1 MNLKKIILLILGL
14 FFLNSCIETT
24 AFLGPAITVGTSG
37 NVYQAGLS
45 YGSSQLVK
53 TATGK
58 TTFEHMSEFI
68 DSKKFKDTKKK
79 IINSKSKLE
88 ESFENV
94 EKKAMNFYTSVKSL
108 YFQEKN

>member
-14 FFLNSCIETT
+14 FFLNSCVETT

-94 EKKAMNFYTSVKSL
+94 EKKSMNFYTSVRSL

>member
-1 MNLKKIILLILGL
+1 LNLKKIIFLILGL
-14 FFLNSCIETT
+14 FFLNSCMDAT

-45 YGSSQLVK
+45 YGSSQVVK

-68 DSKKFKDTKKK
+68 DSKKFKGTKKK
-79 IINSKSKLE
+79 IIDSKNKLE
-88 ESFENV
+88 ESFDNV
-94 EKKAMNFYTSVKSL
+94 EKKSMDFFVSVRSL
-108 YFQEKN
+108 YFQAKN

>member
-1 MNLKKIILLILGL
+1 MNLKKIIFLILGL
-14 FFLNSCIETT
+14 FFLNSCVETT

-45 YGSSQLVK
+45 YSSNQLVK
-53 TATGK
+53 ETTGK
-58 TTFEHMSEFI
+58 TAFEHMSEFI

-79 IINSKSKLE
+79 IINSKNKLE

-94 EKKAMNFYTSVKSL
+94 EKKSMDFYTSVRSL
-108 YFQEKN
+108 YLREKH

>member
-88 ESFENV
+88 EYFENV
-94 EKKAMNFYTSVKSL
+94 EKKSMNFFDSVRSL

>member
-1 MNLKKIILLILGL
+1 MSLKKIIFLILGL
-14 FFLNSCIETT
+14 FFLNSCIEPT
-24 AFLGPAITVGTSG
+24 ALLGPAFTVGTSG

-79 IINSKSKLE
+79 IINSRSKLE
-88 ESFENV
+88 ESFESA
-94 EKKAMNFYTSVKSL
+94 ERKSINFFTSVRSL

>member
-14 FFLNSCIETT
+14 FFLNSCIETS

-45 YGSSQLVK
+45 YGSSQLIK

-58 TTFEHMSEFI
+58 TTFEHIS
-68 DSKKFKDTKKK
+68 
-79 IINSKSKLE
+79 
-88 ESFENV
+88 
-94 EKKAMNFYTSVKSL
+94 
-108 YFQEKN
+108 

>member
-14 FFLNSCIETT
+14 FFLNSCVETT

-68 DSKKFKDTKKK
+68 DSKKFKDTKKI

-88 ESFENV
+88 ESLESA
-94 EKKAMNFYTSVKSL
+94 ERKSINFFTSVRSL

>member
-1 MNLKKIILLILGL
+1 MSLKKIIFLILGL

-94 EKKAMNFYTSVKSL
+94 EKKSMNFYTSVRSL

>member
-1 MNLKKIILLILGL
+1 MNLKKIIFLILGL
-14 FFLNSCIETT
+14 FFLNSCIDAT
-24 AFLGPAITVGTSG
+24 AFLAPAITVGTSG

-45 YGSSQLVK
+45 YSSNQLVK

-79 IINSKSKLE
+79 LE
-88 ESFENV
+88 ESLENL
-94 EKKAMNFYTSVKSL
+94 EKDSIDFYSSVRGL
-108 YFQEKN
+108 YLQEK

>member
-94 EKKAMNFYTSVKSL
+94 EKKSIDFFTSVRSL

>member
-14 FFLNSCIETT
+14 FFLNSCVETT

-79 IINSKSKLE
+79 IINNKNKLE
-88 ESFENV
+88 ESFESV
-94 EKKAMNFYTSVKSL
+94 EKKSMNFFTSVRSL

>member
-45 YGSSQLVK
+45 YGSSQVVK

-94 EKKAMNFYTSVKSL
+94 EKKSMNFYTSVRSL
-108 YFQEKN
+108 YLQEKN

>member
-14 FFLNSCIETT
+14 FFLNSCMEAT

-94 EKKAMNFYTSVKSL
+94 EKKSMNFYTSVKSL
-108 YFQEKN
+108 YLQDKN

>member
-1 MNLKKIILLILGL
+1 MNFKKIILLILGL
-14 FFLNSCIETT
+14 FFLNSCVETT

-79 IINSKSKLE
+79 LE
-88 ESFENV
+88 ESLENL
-94 EKKAMNFYTSVKSL
+94 EKDSINFYSSVRSL

>member
-1 MNLKKIILLILGL
+1 MNLKKIIFLILGL

-24 AFLGPAITVGTSG
+24 AFLGPAITAGTSG
-37 NVYQAGLS
+37 NIYQAGLS

-58 TTFEHMSEFI
+58 TTFEHMAEFI

-79 IINSKSKLE
+79 IINSRSKLE
-88 ESFENV
+88 ESFESV
-94 EKKAMNFYTSVKSL
+94 ERKSINFFTSVRSL

>member
-1 MNLKKIILLILGL
+1 MNLKKIIFLILGL
-14 FFLNSCIETT
+14 FFLNSCIDAT

-45 YGSSQLVK
+45 YSSSQLIK

-79 IINSKSKLE
+79 IINSRSKLE
-88 ESFENV
+88 ESFESA
-94 EKKAMNFYTSVKSL
+94 ERKSINFFTSVRSL

>member
-24 AFLGPAITVGTSG
+24 FV
-37 NVYQAGLS
+37 
-45 YGSSQLVK
+45 
-53 TATGK
+53 
-58 TTFEHMSEFI
+58 HMSEFI
-68 DSKKFKDTKKK
+68 NSKKFKDTKKK

-94 EKKAMNFYTSVKSL
+94 EKKSMDFYASVRSL

>member
-1 MNLKKIILLILGL
+1 MSLKKIIFLILGL
-14 FFLNSCIETT
+14 FFLNSCIDAT

-79 IINSKSKLE
+79 IINSGSKLE
-88 ESFENV
+88 ESFESAERKSV
-94 EKKAMNFYTSVKSL
+94 DFFTSVRSL

>member
-1 MNLKKIILLILGL
+1 MNLKKIIFLILGL

-24 AFLGPAITVGTSG
+24 AFLGPAFTVGTSG

-79 IINSKSKLE
+79 IINSRSKLE
-88 ESFENV
+88 ESFESA
-94 EKKAMNFYTSVKSL
+94 EGKSINFFTSVRSL

>member
-1 MNLKKIILLILGL
+1 MNLKKIIFLILGL

-24 AFLGPAITVGTSG
+24 AFLGPAFTVGTSG

-79 IINSKSKLE
+79 IINSKNKLE

-94 EKKAMNFYTSVKSL
+94 EKKSMNFYTSVKSL

>member
-79 IINSKSKLE
+79 IINSRSKLE
-88 ESFENV
+88 ESFESA
-94 EKKAMNFYTSVKSL
+94 EGKSINFFTSVRSL

>member
-1 MNLKKIILLILGL
+1 MNFKKIIFLILGL
-14 FFLNSCIETT
+14 SFLNSCVETT
-24 AFLGPAITVGTSG
+24 VFLGPAITVGTSG
-37 NVYQAGLS
+37 NVYQAGFS
-45 YGSSQLVK
+45 YGSNQLVK
-53 TATGK
+53 ETTGK

-94 EKKAMNFYTSVKSL
+94 EKKSMNFFASVRSL

>member
-1 MNLKKIILLILGL
+1 LSLKKIIFLILGL
-14 FFLNSCIETT
+14 FFLNSCIDAT

-45 YGSSQLVK
+45 YGSNQLIK
-53 TATGK
+53 ETTGK

-79 IINSKSKLE
+79 IINNKNKLE
-88 ESFENV
+88 ESFESV
-94 EKKAMNFYTSVKSL
+94 EKKSMNFYTSVRSL

>member
-1 MNLKKIILLILGL
+1 M
-14 FFLNSCIETT
+14 EAT

-68 DSKKFKDTKKK
+68 DSKKFKDTKSDVLFTICESKK
-79 IINSKSKLE
+79 NPYFNMVEIINNKIKYLKTKIFFS
-88 ESFENV
+88 
-94 EKKAMNFYTSVKSL
+94 A
-108 YFQEKN
+108 

>member
-1 MNLKKIILLILGL
+1 MNLKKIIFLILGL
-14 FFLNSCIETT
+14 FFLNSCIDAT

-94 EKKAMNFYTSVKSL
+94 EKKSIDFFTSVRSL

>member
-1 MNLKKIILLILGL
+1 MNLKKIIFLILGL
-14 FFLNSCIETT
+14 FFLNSCIDATT
-24 AFLGPAITVGTSG
+24 FLAPGITIGTSG

-94 EKKAMNFYTSVKSL
+94 EKKSMDFFASVRSL
-108 YFQEKN
+108 YLQEKN

>member
-1 MNLKKIILLILGL
+1 MNLKKIIFLILGL
-14 FFLNSCIETT
+14 FFLNSCMDAT

-58 TTFEHMSEFI
+58 TTFEHMLEFI

-79 IINSKSKLE
+79 IINNRNKLE
-88 ESFENV
+88 EPFESA
-94 EKKAMNFYTSVKSL
+94 ERKSINFFTSVRSL

>member
-1 MNLKKIILLILGL
+1 MNLKKIIFLILGL
-14 FFLNSCIETT
+14 FFLNSCIEPT
-24 AFLGPAITVGTSG
+24 ALLGPAFTVGSSG

-94 EKKAMNFYTSVKSL
+94 EKKSIDFFTSVRSL